1 MDSFQSKDTQQTL
14 KEKGFNTHELSV
26 DVNIEPYNRL
36 QMVLCGHRIKG
47 YFHPV
52 GVNELKQLEWN
63 KRKGK
68 VDHRS
73 AGSKDMCDSLA
84 GMIHNCEIRKMS
96 ELVVPSLGEVESPY
110 DEEAMRKQA
119 EMRWLLG
126 QVSRKEDS
134 K

>member
-1 MDSFQSKDTQQTL
+1 MDSFQWEDAQQML
-14 KEKGFNTHELSV
+14 KEKGFNTDKLRI

-36 QMVLCGHRIKG
+36 RMTLYEHRIKR

-52 GVNELKQLEWN
+52 GVNELEQLEWN

-68 VDHRS
+68 VDHRP
-73 AGSKDMCDSLA
+73 AVSKDICDSLA
-84 GMIHNCEIRKMS
+84 GMVHNCETIKIS
-96 ELVVPSLGEVESPY
+96 EPVAPSLGEVESSY

-126 QVSRKEDS
+126 QVSREEDS